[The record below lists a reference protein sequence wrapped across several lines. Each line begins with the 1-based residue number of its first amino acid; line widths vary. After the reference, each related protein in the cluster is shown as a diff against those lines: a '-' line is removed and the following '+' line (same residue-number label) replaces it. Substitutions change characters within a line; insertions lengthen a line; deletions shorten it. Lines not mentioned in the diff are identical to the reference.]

1 MSQVELQVERLKALV
16 RASRLLNT
24 SLQLEVVLET
34 FLKTALESLESDH
47 GTVYLLNR
55 QGTELA
61 SFALAADEGAA
72 RPLVQSIRLPV
83 GKGIS
88 GYVAATGEPV
98 LLNDPYSDPRFYQE
112 VDKKSGVRTRN
123 LLTVPILNESR
134 EIIGVMQVLNHPT
147 GYVPEDIDFLIEL
160 SSQAAV
166 AIERAR
172 LHEALLEKS
181 RLEKELDIARQIQER
196 LLPPISLSR
205 PDFQVASFSN
215 PCYQVG
221 GDFFD
226 LESVGEGKFMLA
238 CGDVSGKGVPAAL
251 VNSLVKASYRHLLQQ
266 YDNPQPVMNKLN
278 RFIKEN
284 VLENKFCT
292 MVVAK
297 LDVLAHTVVYCN
309 AGHNY
314 PILLHPDGDVEPMTQ
329 GGVPLGLMPS
339 FEYLSYEHR
348 LKPADRLLLYS
359 DGVTEA
365 VNPDDEEFGEER
377 LIETLRAVR
386 RSSVDEGIRHICSTL
401 KEFTQ
406 NQPQA
411 DDITMLFC
419 CVP

>member
-1 MSQVELQVERLKALV
+1 MSQAELQVERLKALV

-24 SLQLEVVLET
+24 SLQLEVVLEP

-55 QGTELA
+55 EGTELA

-72 RPLVQSIRLPV
+72 RPLMQSIRLPV

-88 GYVAATGEPV
+88 GYVAATGEPI

-205 PDFQVASFSN
+205 PDF
-215 PCYQVG
+215 
-221 GDFFD
+221 
-226 LESVGEGKFMLA
+226 
-238 CGDVSGKGVPAAL
+238 
-251 VNSLVKASYRHLLQQ
+251 
-266 YDNPQPVMNKLN
+266 
-278 RFIKEN
+278 
-284 VLENKFCT
+284 
-292 MVVAK
+292 
-297 LDVLAHTVVYCN
+297 
-309 AGHNY
+309 
-314 PILLHPDGDVEPMTQ
+314 
-329 GGVPLGLMPS
+329 
-339 FEYLSYEHR
+339 
-348 LKPADRLLLYS
+348 
-359 DGVTEA
+359 
-365 VNPDDEEFGEER
+365 
-377 LIETLRAVR
+377 
-386 RSSVDEGIRHICSTL
+386 
-401 KEFTQ
+401 
-406 NQPQA
+406 
-411 DDITMLFC
+411 
-419 CVP
+419 